1 MISKFMVFMIALC
14 VLITPVYVLAAE
26 KILPA
31 QANSSAAFK
40 TKKYKADTK
49 IKDIETLVAK
59 IDNGKRASKGDAENL
74 DRLMNEHVKAVDDA
88 VKQTFADA
96 DEAKRSKGQ
105 KGSTKSFLEF
115 EDMAQKHEKRAK
127 AVEAKI
133 KKIDAQIKTG
143 DVELDQ
149 SLIESMTPA
158 ERKEY
163 MQYMTP
169 SGREKMKKKHPK
181 FLSGISVETTTKLVD
196 LENIGKS
203 AGWLCRSTAETVD
216 ELLARITETAGDL
229 LVPPAEAAIGVSVG
243 VACAGTGPATIIA
256 CPAAIITAAV
266 GYSRA
271 YNDWLTCVQGKC
283 GCAWYRPWCCIGR
296 TGCWVVYL
304 ATCA

>member
-40 TKKYKADTK
+40 TKMDKADTK

-96 DEAKRSKGQ
+96 EEAKQSKGQ

-133 KKIDAQIKTG
+133 KKIDGQIKTG

-149 SLIESMTPA
+149 SLLESMTPA

-181 FLSGISVETTTKLVD
+181 LLSGITVETNTLVD
-196 LENIGKS
+196 MGKT
-203 AGWLCRSTAETVD
+203 ACGLCQSTCQTVGAF
-216 ELLARITETAGDL
+216 LTSIPKTAGDL
-229 LVPPAEAAIGVSVG
+229 LIPPAEAAIGVSAG
-243 VACAGTGPATIIA
+243 VACAATGPATIIA

-271 YNDWLTCVQGKC
+271 YSDWLACIAGKC

-296 TGCWVVYL
+296 IGCWVAYL
-304 ATCA
+304 VTCA